1 MFNLIISDPS
11 ILQRWDSGRNMAFD
25 LPEAIRVLL
34 SGDVNH
40 QGVRGVG
47 RGQDVTA
54 PFTAQ
59 PAWHG
64 MATGPSCF

>member
-1 MFNLIISDPS
+1 
-11 ILQRWDSGRNMAFD
+11 MAFD